1 MSPDSLNDYFLH
13 PNLSSINSNLP
24 LTLKC
29 FVSSPSSI
37 IFTAF
42 SITNIFLIV
51 PLSIPIIYHGI
62 QQKRTNSP
70 SATCHSDIFTYH
82 MTILTLIGVLGCILC
97 CFGINSV
104 HFNTVEAGFYLY
116 TFTVYGEVFFQYL
129 TCAERYLAVVHPI
142 TYLSL
147 RNERGIMIRNISI
160 GCVWMLSLVFT
171 VLMMVQ
177 ELVIILNFFIGFLSV
192 TIISYFSFSVLCILI
207 RPGPGEQ
214 GVHRERVDQ
223 SKLRAFYTMVV
234 ILGILLLRF
243 SWGIY
248 SVSLFLSND
257 GAHCTATISG
267 VWFNLPCTLVLPVLF
282 LYKSGKF
289 VCFKNDIQ

>member
-24 LTLKC
+24 STLKC

-97 CFGINSV
+97 CFGI
-104 HFNTVEAGFYLY
+104 
-116 TFTVYGEVFFQYL
+116 
-129 TCAERYLAVVHPI
+129 
-142 TYLSL
+142 SL
-147 RNERGIMIRNISI
+147 WWS
-160 GCVWMLSLVFT
+160 
-171 VLMMVQ
+171 
-177 ELVIILNFFIGFLSV
+177 FLS
-192 TIISYFSFSVLCILI
+192 IPYLCGTLLGCCSSHHLPQPEKWK
-207 RPGPGEQ
+207 RD
-214 GVHRERVDQ
+214 HDQ
-223 SKLRAFYTMVV
+223 KYQHWLRLDA
-234 ILGILLLRF
+234 
-243 SWGIY
+243 
-248 SVSLFLSND
+248 VSCIHCFND
-257 GAHCTATISG
+257 GSRTGHYFEFFYWVFICNHHQLLQLFCYVYFDPSRPRGTGCT
-267 VWFNLPCTLVLPVLF
+267 
-282 LYKSGKF
+282 
-289 VCFKNDIQ
+289 